1 MPLTLQDLYA
11 HPEFIA
17 KVEQPI
23 KAEIMSWTFD
33 DENSAAATP
42 AGVSLDPVKFFEE
55 DEERIQGEVIVMSK
69 LEVGA
74 EISTRSGEQ
83 ASGNLHRDVKGVMN
97 FSLPW
102 SWQAKDL
109 AFVVESAQIAL
120 TDLWVD

>member
-17 KVEQPI
+17 KVEQRI

-33 DENSAAATP
+33 RDSSGTATP
-42 AGVSLDPVKFFEE
+42 TGVSLGTVRFFEE
-55 DEERIQGEVIVMSK
+55 DEERIQGEVVVMSK
-69 LEVGA
+69 VEVGA
-74 EISTRSGEQ
+74 DISTRSGEH
-83 ASGNLHRDVKGVMN
+83 SENIHRDVKGVMN

-109 AFVVESAQIAL
+109 EFVVESAQVAL
-120 TDLWVD
+120 TDLWTD